1 MALCAVP
8 QGLGIGFL
16 LRRAAELEQHDPSH
30 WSVRVY
36 DGRGQTVNERLT

>member
-16 LRRAAELEQHDPSH
+16 LRRAEELEQHDLSQ
-30 WSVRVY
+30 WSVRVG
-36 DGRGQTVNERLT
+36 DGRGQTVNERLA